1 MTQKN
6 TVLVVEDNDFV
17 RMQIVSFLKD
27 TPYPVREASGGEDAL
42 DIMAADPTVGL
53 AIVDVRMEPVGGFAF
68 IKALRGRNMTTPVI
82 LVTGDQTPDL
92 LEQAG
97 KVGVAA
103 VLMKPVQKDRL
114 VKTVTKTL
122 DNARRAE

>member
-1 MTQKN
+1 MSQKN

-17 RMQIVSFLKD
+17 RMQIVSFLKEAA
-27 TPYPVREASGGEDAL
+27 YEVVQASGGEDAL
-42 DIMAADPTVGL
+42 DIMVSNDQIGL

-68 IKALRGRNMTTPVI
+68 IKALRGRNMMTPVI
-82 LVTGDQTPDL
+82 LVTGDETPDL

-103 VLMKPVQKDRL
+103 VLMKPVNKDRL
-114 VKTVTKTL
+114 VKTVTKTMES
-122 DNARRAE
+122 ARRA

>member
-1 MTQKN
+1 MTEKN
-6 TVLVVEDNDFV
+6 IVLVVEDNDFV
-17 RMQIVSFLKD
+17 RMQIVRFLTD
-27 TPYPVREASGGEDAL
+27 ADYNVVEAAGGEDAL
-42 DIMAADPTVGL
+42 DIMVSNPAVGL

-103 VLMKPVQKDRL
+103 VLMKPVQKERL
-114 VKTVTKTL
+114 VKTVMKTMQ
-122 DNARRAE
+122 NVRRAE

>member
-1 MTQKN
+1 MSQKN

-17 RMQIVSFLKD
+17 RMQIVSFLKEASYD
-27 TPYPVREASGGEDAL
+27 VVQASGGEDAL
-42 DIMAADPTVGL
+42 DIMASNDAVGL

-68 IKALRGRNMTTPVI
+68 IKALRGRNMMTPVI

-103 VLMKPVQKDRL
+103 VLMKPVNKDRL
-114 VKTVTKTL
+114 VKTVTKTMQS
-122 DNARRAE
+122 ARRAE

>member
-1 MTQKN
+1 MTEKN
-6 TVLVVEDNDFV
+6 IVLVVEDNDFV
-17 RMQIVSFLKD
+17 RMQIVRFLTD
-27 TPYPVREASGGEDAL
+27 ADYNVVEAAGGEDAL
-42 DIMAADPTVGL
+42 DIMVSNPAVGL

-68 IKALRGRNMTTPVI
+68 IKALRGRNMMTPVI

-103 VLMKPVQKDRL
+103 VLMKPVQKERL
-114 VKTVTKTL
+114 VKTVMKTMQ
-122 DNARRAE
+122 NVRRAE